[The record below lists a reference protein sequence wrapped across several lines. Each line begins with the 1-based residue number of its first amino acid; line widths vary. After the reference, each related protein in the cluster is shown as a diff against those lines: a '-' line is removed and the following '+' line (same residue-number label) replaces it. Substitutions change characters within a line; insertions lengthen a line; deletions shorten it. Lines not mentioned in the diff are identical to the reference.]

1 MASAS
6 TPAVAY
12 RLPFARLRDLVLPLG
27 LIAALLVI
35 IVPVPA
41 QVLDVLLA
49 ANITLAVI
57 ILLTTVSIRT
67 PLEFSV
73 FPTLLLVTTL
83 ARLVLNVATTRLIL
97 SQGQTEGLLAAGG
110 VVKGF
115 GEFVAGDRLAVG
127 MVIFAIL
134 VIIQFVVITKGATR
148 ISEVAAR
155 FALDGMPGKQM
166 AVDAD
171 LAAGVIDQQEAQR
184 RRQEI
189 TRQADFFG
197 AMDGAS
203 KFVRGDAVAG
213 VIITLVNIIGGLA
226 IGIIQ
231 GGMNISDAG
240 SVYTKLTIGDGLVTQ
255 IPALLISLAAA
266 LLVTRSS
273 SASNLPREL
282 TGQLFSR
289 PQVLVVAGCFLA
301 ALVWTELPRIPLL
314 LLGGSCIGLSWML
327 TRRNK
332 AAATEA
338 AEAAK
343 AEAQQRPRTPE
354 RVEQFLAIDPLEV
367 EVGLGL
373 VRLAD
378 PKRRGDLLERVQRV
392 RQSVAAELGILMPK
406 VRIRDN
412 LQLDQH
418 QYRIRMSDVVVAQGT
433 VLPAFSLA
441 IDAGHVTRQIAGRET
456 RDPVSQ
462 ARAVWIDSTDR
473 QRAELSGYKVVEPA
487 GVIAAHLTETVR
499 RHADELLTRD
509 ATRHLLDELKQT
521 QPTVVDELIPGQ
533 LKLAEVQQVLQ
544 LLLREQVS
552 IRQLGP
558 ILETLG
564 DAAPHTRDP
573 LALAQH
579 VRQRLA
585 RTLSHRYRDPDGTL
599 HVVTLDPELEEQIGR
614 VPGASDAPP
623 QNGAAWRAGLAPV
636 TVERITGLVA
646 DAIEP
651 LTRSGRPGVLLV
663 HPQTRAAVKKLLEP
677 RLPQLVVLGFNEV
690 TRDTNV
696 VSAAMISD
704 MDGALQR
711 ESYDS
716 RVAGTGAEPPARRSP
731 GSRPVGELR
740 T

>member
-1 MASAS
+1 MASAT
-6 TPAVAY
+6 TPAIAR
-12 RLPFARLRDLVLPLG
+12 RLPLSRLRDLALPLG

-35 IVPVPA
+35 IVPVPPHL
-41 QVLDVLLA
+41 LDVLLA

-57 ILLTTVSIRT
+57 ILLTTVAIRT

-83 ARLVLNVATTRLIL
+83 SRLVLNVATTRLIL
-97 SQGQTEGLLAAGG
+97 TQGQTEGLWAAGG

-115 GEFVAGDRLAVG
+115 GEFVAGDKLAVG

-134 VIIQFVVITKGATR
+134 IVIQYVVITKGATR

-155 FALDGMPGKQM
+155 FALDGMPGRQM
-166 AVDAD
+166 AVDSD
-171 LAAGVIDQQEAQR
+171 LAAGVITQTEAQQR
-184 RRQEI
+184 RHDI

-213 VIITLVNIIGGLA
+213 IIITLVNIVGGLA

-231 GGMNISDAG
+231 GGMSLADAG

-255 IPALLISLAAA
+255 IPALLISLAAG

-273 SASNLPREL
+273 SATDLPREL
-282 TGQLFSR
+282 AGQLFSR
-289 PQVLVVAGCFLA
+289 PQVLIVAGCFLA
-301 ALVWTELPRIPLL
+301 ALVFTELPRIPLL
-314 LLGGSCIGLSWML
+314 VLGGSCIGLSWLL
-327 TRRNK
+327 TRQNK
-332 AAATEA
+332 AAAEA

-343 AEAQQRPRTPE
+343 AESQQRPKTPE
-354 RVEQFLAIDPLEV
+354 RIEKFLEVDPLEV

-378 PKRRGDLLERVQRV
+378 PKRHGDLLERVQRV

-412 LQLDQH
+412 LRLDQH
-418 QYRIRMSDVVVAQGT
+418 QYRIRMSDVAIAQGT
-433 VLPAFSLA
+433 VLPSQLLA
-441 IDAGHVTRQIAGRET
+441 IDAGHVTQAIAGRET
-456 RDPVSQ
+456 RDPGTQ
-462 ARAVWIDSTDR
+462 ARAVWIDPSDR

-487 GVIAAHLTETVR
+487 VVIVAHLTETVR

-521 QPTVVDELIPGQ
+521 QPAVVDELIPGQ

-564 DAAPHTRDP
+564 DMAPHTRDP

-579 VRQRLA
+579 VRQRLG
-585 RTLSHRYRDPDGTL
+585 RTLSHRYRDQDGTL
-599 HVVTLDPELEEQIGR
+599 HVVTLEPELEQRIAAAAVHDADGWRVDLPPASVEQI
-614 VPGASDAPP
+614 
-623 QNGAAWRAGLAPV
+623 
-636 TVERITGLVA
+636 TELVA
-646 DAIEP
+646 EAMEP
-651 LTRSGRPGVLLV
+651 ATRSGRPGVLLV
-663 HPQTRAAVKKLLEP
+663 QPQIRAAVKNLLEP
-677 RLPQLVVLGFNEV
+677 RLPQLVVLGLNEV
-690 TRDTNV
+690 TRDTKV
-696 VSAAMISD
+696 VATAMINAPHTF
-704 MDGALQR
+704 G
-711 ESYDS
+711 
-716 RVAGTGAEPPARRSP
+716 VAGTGAEPQARRSP
-731 GSRPVGELR
+731 GWQGEKTYSAR
-740 T
+740 SA

>member
-1 MASAS
+1 MASAT
-6 TPAVAY
+6 TPAIAR
-12 RLPFARLRDLVLPLG
+12 RLPLSRLRDLALPLG
-27 LIAALLVI
+27 LIGALLVI
-35 IVPVPA
+35 IVPVPPHL
-41 QVLDVLLA
+41 LDVLLA

-57 ILLTTVSIRT
+57 ILLTTVAIRT

-83 ARLVLNVATTRLIL
+83 SRLVLNVATTRLIL
-97 SQGQTEGLLAAGG
+97 TQGQTDGLWAAGG

-115 GEFVAGDRLAVG
+115 GEFVAGDKLAVG

-134 VIIQFVVITKGATR
+134 IVIQFVVITKGATR

-155 FALDGMPGKQM
+155 FALDGMPGRQM

-171 LAAGVIDQQEAQR
+171 LAAGVITQTEAQQR
-184 RRQEI
+184 RHDI

-213 VIITLVNIIGGLA
+213 IIITLVNIVGGLA

-231 GGMNISDAG
+231 GGMSLSDAG

-255 IPALLISLAAA
+255 IPALLISLAAG

-273 SASNLPREL
+273 SATDLPREL

-289 PQVLVVAGCFLA
+289 PQVLIVAGCFVA
-301 ALVWTELPRIPLL
+301 ALVFTELPRIPLL
-314 LLGGSCIGLSWML
+314 VLGGSCIGLSWLL
-327 TRRNK
+327 TRQNK
-332 AAATEA
+332 EAAVAA

-343 AEAQQRPRTPE
+343 AESQQRPTTPQRIE
-354 RVEQFLAIDPLEV
+354 KFLEVDPLEV

-378 PKRRGDLLERVQRV
+378 PKRHGDLLERVQRV

-412 LQLDQH
+412 LRLDQH
-418 QYRIRMSDVVVAQGT
+418 QYRIRMSDVAIAQGT
-433 VLPAFSLA
+433 VLPSQLLA
-441 IDAGHVTRQIAGRET
+441 IDAGHVTQPIAGRET
-456 RDPVSQ
+456 RDPGTQ
-462 ARAVWIDSTDR
+462 AQAVWIDPSDR

-487 GVIAAHLTETVR
+487 GVIVAHLTETVR

-521 QPTVVDELIPGQ
+521 QPAVVDELIPGQ

-564 DAAPHTRDP
+564 DVATHTRDP
-573 LALAQH
+573 LLLAQH

-585 RTLSHRYRDPDGTL
+585 RTLSHRYRDQDGTL
-599 HVVTLDPELEEQIGR
+599 HVVTLEPELEQQIAAATVHDADGWRVGLPPDSVEQI
-614 VPGASDAPP
+614 
-623 QNGAAWRAGLAPV
+623 
-636 TVERITGLVA
+636 TEMVA
-646 DAIEP
+646 EAMEP
-651 LTRSGRPGVLLV
+651 LSRSGRPSVLLV
-663 HPQTRAAVKKLLEP
+663 QPQIRAAVKNLLEP
-677 RLPQLVVLGFNEV
+677 RLPQLVVLGLNEI
-690 TRDTNV
+690 TRDTKV
-696 VSAAMISD
+696 VATAMVEATHTSESSLKAVLQHTQYSSRSA
-704 MDGALQR
+704 
-711 ESYDS
+711 
-716 RVAGTGAEPPARRSP
+716 
-731 GSRPVGELR
+731 
-740 T
+740 